1 MSEFLSRLGTYMD
14 IGEECTV
21 LSKVGAPSAL
31 KELEE
36 FGVEFE
42 LISDDSKL

>member
-1 MSEFLSRLGTYMD
+1 MD

-21 LSKVGAPSAL
+21 LSKVGSPNAL
-31 KELEE
+31 KDLEE

-42 LISDDSKL
+42 AISDASEL

>member
-1 MSEFLSRLGTYMD
+1 MD
-14 IGEECTV
+14 FGEECTV
-21 LSKVGAPSAL
+21 LSKVGSPSAL

-42 LISDDSKL
+42 VISDDFKL